1 MGDVSPGQFG
11 LWIACSVTF
20 IIAVS
25 AFITAYR
32 LLTKNFVT
40 NDQLK
45 IVILE
50 VERRIEKSIETT
62 RHALREEV
70 NASFLNV
77 TNKIE
82 ELAAQHSDS
91 RASLARIE
99 GALSIPSTP
108 NLAKAHNER
117 N

>member
-1 MGDVSPGQFG
+1 MQQVQPLQFG
-11 LWIACSVTF
+11 FWIVQAITF

-25 AFITAYR
+25 AFLTAYR

-45 IVILE
+45 VVILE
-50 VERRIEKSIETT
+50 VERRIERSIELT

-70 NASFLNV
+70 NASFLKV

-82 ELAAQHSDS
+82 QLVENHGELKS
-91 RASLARIE
+91 SLARIE
-99 GALSIPSTP
+99 GALSIMPIR
-108 NLAKAHNER
+108 KKVEEER
-117 N
+117 